1 MRARKDTRSEDLL
14 YTLAVRYDRW
24 RREHSRG
31 GEQDKRR
38 TRALVFGAG
47 EAAGTLLHGMVF
59 DPDSP
64 FEPVGIL
71 DDDPAKRRERVA
83 GIRVIG
89 TRHDLGKAVGDTG
102 AEALIFAVANAEAE
116 LVREMRER
124 AVAAGVDLLVVPEA
138 SEVLDHELGARDI
151 RDVQVTDLLGR
162 HRIEVDER
170 AIDDLVR
177 GKRVLI
183 TGAGGVIGSELC
195 RQIHR
200 FEPAELMMFDHDEAA
215 LQAVQLSVDPR
226 AELHDPS
233 VLLGDVRDTDRV
245 REIFRTRNPEVV
257 FHAAA
262 LKHQP
267 LLERHP
273 SEAVKTNVLGTL
285 ALLEAAGEAERFVTV
300 SADKAAD
307 PVSVLGYTQRITE
320 RLTAWANRDQP
331 GVFLSVRFGNVLG
344 SRGSVLTKF
353 RAQIADGGPITVT
366 HPEVR
371 RFLMTTQE
379 AVSLLLQAAA
389 IGGGGEAMVLHLGEP
404 VLIDQLAREL
414 VRLSGQLV
422 DVVYTGLR
430 PGEKLGEVLFGPGE
444 IDERPYHRLISHV
457 AVPALNPSA
466 VRDLA
471 AAGDTEVLVRRL
483 GELCAAVPPLKVRP
497 AA

>member
-1 MRARKDTRSEDLL
+1 MRGRKDTRSEDLL
-14 YTLAVRYDRW
+14 YTLAVRYERW
-24 RREHSRG
+24 RREHSRTPEG
-31 GEQDKRR
+31 AGRR

-47 EAAGTLLHGMVF
+47 HAAGTLLHGMVF

-83 GIRVIG
+83 GIRVLG
-89 TRHDLGKAVGDTG
+89 TRHDLARVAGETG
-102 AEALIFAVANAEAE
+102 AEALIFAVANAEGR
-116 LVREMRER
+116 LVREIRAL

-162 HRIEVDER
+162 HRIEVDDE
-170 AIDDLVR
+170 AIARVVNGR
-177 GKRVLI
+177 RVLV
-183 TGAGGVIGSELC
+183 TGAGGAIGSELC

-200 FEPAELMMFDHDEAA
+200 FEPAELMMLDHDEAA
-215 LQAVQLSVDPR
+215 LQSVQLSVDPR

-233 VLLGDVRDTDRV
+233 VLLGDVRDTERV
-245 REIFRTRNPEVV
+245 RDIFRTRRPEVV

-267 LLERHP
+267 LLQRYP

-285 ALLEAAGEAERFVTV
+285 ALLEAAGEVERFVTV

-320 RLTAWANRDQP
+320 RLTAQADRDQP
-331 GVFLSVRFGNVLG
+331 GVFLSVRFGNVIG
-344 SRGSVLTKF
+344 ARGSVLTKF
-353 RAQIADGGPITVT
+353 SAQIADGGPITVT

-379 AVSLLLQAAA
+379 AVSLVLQAAA
-389 IGGGGEAMVLHLGEP
+389 IGHGGEALVLQMGEP
-404 VLIDQLAREL
+404 VRIDELARQM
-414 VRLSGQLV
+414 VQLSGAPI
-422 DVVYTGLR
+422 DIVYTGLR
-430 PGEKLGEVLFGPGE
+430 PGEKLGEVLFGAGE
-444 IDERPYHRLISHV
+444 VDDRPYHRLISHV
-457 AVPALNPSA
+457 AVPALTPAA

-483 GELCAAVPPLKVRP
+483 GELCAAVPPLKNR
-497 AA
+497 AAA